1 MKLRTYTRHH
11 FWVEAFAP
19 KWLILGITCL
29 HGIAGA
35 QPAYQGS
42 LPTGQA
48 SKDVL
53 ELSLDG
59 AIARGLKYNL
69 GLVTTQ
75 QNTRTNNA
83 DRLRA
88 LSQLLPNVS
97 AGVQGT
103 REQVNLA
110 SFGFPVIAG
119 LPIPTLVGPFNVFD
133 ARLSLTQ
140 RALDYSAVNNHRAS
154 IQNERAAEFS
164 VRDSRD
170 QVVFVVVN
178 LYLQAI
184 TGASRIV
191 SAQAQVTTSQ
201 ALYTL
206 AADQKKAGVVPSIDV
221 LRAEVQLQSDQQ
233 RLIFYRNEFEKEKLA
248 IARAIGL
255 PAGQQFSLQDQAP
268 YAPVEGVTLDQAL
281 EKAYRT
287 RSDYKAAQALVSAA
301 ERSKEAA
308 KAEKLPTLALNAD
321 YGAIGPDP
329 ASARGTF
336 TLGARLQVPIYQGG
350 RIRADIEQADAQ
362 LQQRRS
368 EAEDLRGKID
378 SDVRSAFLDLKSYE
392 DQLRIARRQI
402 VLAKTQ
408 LQQSQDR
415 FAAGVTNNVEVVQAQ
430 QSVVSSDDNYI
441 SSLYSYNLAKASL
454 TRAIGLDVEAAKKL
468 FGGGK

>member
-1 MKLRTYTRHH
+1 MG
-11 FWVEAFAP
+11 AFARRS
-19 KWLILGITCL
+19 LILGLACL
-29 HGIAGA
+29 HGIANS
-35 QPAYQGS
+35 QPPSYQGS

-53 ELSLDG
+53 PLSLDE

-69 GLVTTQ
+69 GLVTSQ
-75 QNTRTNNA
+75 QNSRTSTA

-88 LSQLLPNVS
+88 LSQLLPNLS

-103 REQVNLA
+103 REQLDLA
-110 SFGFPVIAG
+110 SFGFSSIKNIQFPALI
-119 LPIPTLVGPFNVFD
+119 GPFNVFD

-140 RALDYSAVNNHRAS
+140 KALDYSAVNNRRAS
-154 IQNERAAEFS
+154 IQSERAAEFR

-170 QVVFVVVN
+170 QVVFVVES

-184 TGASRIV
+184 AASSRIV
-191 SAQAQVTTSQ
+191 SAQAQVITSQ
-201 ALYTL
+201 ALYNL
-206 AADQKKAGVVPSIDV
+206 AADQKKAGVVPAIDV

-233 RLIFYRNEFEKEKLA
+233 RLIFYRNEFEKGKLA

-255 PAGQQFSLQDQAP
+255 PAGQQFSLRDQAP
-268 YAPVEGVTLDQAL
+268 YTPVEGITLDQAL
-281 EKAYRT
+281 DQAYRT

-301 ERSKEAA
+301 ERTRDAA
-308 KAEKLPTLALNAD
+308 KAQKLPTLAVNAD

-350 RIRADIEQADAQ
+350 RISADIEEADAQ

-378 SDVRSAFLDLKSYE
+378 SDVRSAFFDLKSYE
-392 DQLRIARRQI
+392 EQLKIARRQI
-402 VLAKTQ
+402 DLAKSQ

-430 QSVVSSDDNYI
+430 QAVVSSDDNYI
-441 SSLYSYNLAKASL
+441 SGLYSYNLAKASL
-454 TRAIGLDVEAAKKL
+454 TRAIGLDVEASRKL